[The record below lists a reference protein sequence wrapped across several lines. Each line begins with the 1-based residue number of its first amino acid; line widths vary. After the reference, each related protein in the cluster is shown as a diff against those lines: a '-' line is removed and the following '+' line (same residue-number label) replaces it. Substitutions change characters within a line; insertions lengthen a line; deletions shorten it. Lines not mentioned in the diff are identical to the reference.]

1 MKTEVVRLTIII
13 VYVSL
18 ILIGISI
25 PQGDAQIDPKAIILT
40 WPLDGDVKDSSGQGN
55 DGVINGNPKW
65 VNGKSGKA
73 LEFDGKDDYV
83 ISPQLPIYMGKPFTV
98 GAWVK
103 PASPV
108 AGDIV
113 HISSQIDGGGW
124 CHPLIGID
132 LGGKPG
138 FFTYTGPK
146 VVSETALTANEWA
159 YVAGVHDGKN
169 SLIYVYVKDMK
180 VASVEVNVSDSGGV
194 KYLFLARTSVVI
206 C

>member
-1 MKTEVVRLTIII
+1 MKTEVVKLTIII
-13 VYVSL
+13 

-25 PQGDAQIDPKAIILT
+25 AQGDANIDPKTIILT
-40 WPLDGDVKDSSGQGN
+40 WPLDGDIKDSSGQGN
-55 DGVINGNPKW
+55 DGVIEDKPKW
-65 VNGKSGKA
+65 VKGKSGKA

-159 YVAGVHDGKN
+159 YVAGVHDGKK
-169 SLIYVYVKDMK
+169 SLIYVYVKEMK
-180 VASVEVNVSDSGGV
+180 VASVAVNVSDSGGV
-194 KYLFLARTSVVI
+194 KYIFLARTSVVI